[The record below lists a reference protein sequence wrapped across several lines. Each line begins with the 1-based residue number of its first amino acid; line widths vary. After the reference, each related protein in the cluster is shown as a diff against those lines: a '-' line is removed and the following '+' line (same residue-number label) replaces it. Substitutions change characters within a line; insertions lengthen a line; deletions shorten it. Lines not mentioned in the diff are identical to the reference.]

1 MARAYGLRPR
11 LWLLSMEDATRASDF
26 REVETYPIMTIN
38 MNSKSQG
45 KGTADKR
52 RKLIVSTIKRSSASV
67 TFCQEVPGFF
77 EKDVVAKCG
86 TNGYSYKFVCPK
98 DVCSKKRK
106 VQVAVMWRET
116 DFQGKEVVLTDSSS
130 FTEIVE
136 RLKKKKFDVDVT
148 KASIRSAMVK
158 LTSRRTDASFLAVSW
173 HGPWKVNKASKKTKL
188 EVVDDLIRLLR
199 VVCEKEELYSFIIE
213 GDFNFKTSTVD
224 RQTEYGVT
232 ISRYKL

>member
-1 MARAYGLRPR
+1 MGQFVLKIEKLSNVRGIAPILGMARAYGLRPR

-67 TFCQEVPGFF
+67 IFCQEVPGFF
-77 EKDVVAKCG
+77 EKDVVAKCD
-86 TNGYSYKFVCPK
+86 TNGYSYKFVRPK

-106 VQVAVMWRET
+106 VKVAVMWRET

-199 VVCEKEELYSFIIE
+199 VVC
-213 GDFNFKTSTVD
+213 
-224 RQTEYGVT
+224 
-232 ISRYKL
+232 